1 MRNLKLSVW
10 SDVSATGTGNCCKRI
25 AEREVETHR
34 MVHLGLL
41 QSVRNFGSGQEFAR

>member
-1 MRNLKLSVW
+1 MW

-25 AEREVETHR
+25 TEREVETNR